1 MGVQPLAKLD
11 LTPPQWGVA
20 VRAYYR
26 MDAVR
31 SCCGLVATAA
41 GFAAAGFGMFTSA
54 LTGWSLAAT
63 AALTLGGLASLR
75 AWKPAGHQKSAATGL
90 YAIPGGSLAVLLI
103 TEHLMGAPN
112 IVSATGL
119 ALWTIGT
126 LVLRPAR
133 VARHMV
139 SPPPPRPARQPAPA
153 TGSPAARWW
162 AQHIAIE
169 GGAAPGTVLDID
181 ESAADGLVRAII
193 RSAVPGKPVPEVNIK
208 ALSAAM
214 DVPEDKISV
223 TPEPGR
229 GAPVRR
235 LTIGSP
241 DATTDPATVWEK
253 KIAPAAMP
261 GAVLTGIRVGQPA
274 AEET

>member
-41 GFAAAGFGMFTSA
+41 GFAAAGLGMFTSA

-75 AWKPAGHQKSAATGL
+75 ALKPAGHQKSAATGL

-119 ALWTIGT
+119 GLWTIGT

-139 SPPPPRPARQPAPA
+139 SPPPPRPAKQPAPA

-162 AQHIAIE
+162 AQHVAID
-169 GGAAPGTVLDID
+169 GGAAPGTALDAV
-181 ESAADGLVRAII
+181 ESTGEGSVRALI
-193 RSAVPGKPVPEVNIK
+193 RSTVSGRPVPDVNVRQ
-208 ALSAAM
+208 LSALM
-214 DVPEDKISV
+214 DVPEDTIRI

-229 GAPVRR
+229 GASVRR
-235 LTIGSP
+235 LTIGRAAA
-241 DATTDPATVWEK
+241 DDPAAVWAQQV
-253 KIAPAAMP
+253 APAAMP
-261 GAVLTGIRVGQPA
+261 GAVLTGVRFGPA
-274 AEET
+274 PGAEQT